1 MGTSVG
7 TSVFNAHGWRA
18 AAALSVG
25 WHGFCLLMI
34 LVRGPHCKRYT
45 WFGYDGGY
53 SVKKP
58 TAHKADDPNQDK
70 EKQAQE
76 PESNR
81 PAPKD
86 GEAQRTVDEKEK
98 ESGLS

>member
-7 TSVFNAHGWRA
+7 TRVFNAHGWRA

-45 WFGYDGGY
+45 WFGYEGGY
-53 SVKKP
+53 SVKKS
-58 TAHKADDPNQDK
+58 AVHKEGQDDK
-70 EKQAQE
+70 EKQT
-76 PESNR
+76 PEHLHGDTKNNVEGVEN
-81 PAPKD
+81 AT
-86 GEAQRTVDEKEK
+86 EQREKEK
-98 ESGLS
+98 S